1 MAGEI
6 SGIANSQSNAH
17 QWSKWLRHTF
27 GILISV
33 LCLCLIAWRID
44 FNEVVS
50 AISNFEWIWL
60 TLGITS
66 LAAGYF
72 LRILRWSF
80 LLRAGG
86 AHVTASKCAAPFMA
100 SIALN
105 NTLPIRMGDVV
116 RALVFPQAIGISRI
130 IAMSSLV
137 IERLVDL
144 LTLLFC
150 LAIGLALTP
159 NTEVP
164 SWLIRTALGLATGG
178 GVLLIFVFLFSGRL
192 SRWAETKSLKTTH
205 QKPRQ
210 LFHELQN
217 LLTGFESMSRIPVL
231 LATFLLSMLIWVGE
245 AGLFWALLRGLEL
258 KVGLAF
264 AVVVMAIAT
273 LSTLVPSSPGYI
285 GPFHLAAFTAVS
297 MLGGNSAQAASFA
310 VVAHLGLWL
319 PTTVAGVLAML
330 FNPKLFARAKAMAIE
345 KP

>member
-1 MAGEI
+1 MTSEI
-6 SGIANSQSNAH
+6 GGPANSQPNAH
-17 QWSKWLRHTF
+17 QWSKWLQHTF
-27 GILISV
+27 GFLISV
-33 LCLCLIAWRID
+33 FCIGLIAWRID
-44 FNEVVS
+44 FNEVIS

-60 TLGITS
+60 TVGITS
-66 LAAGYF
+66 LAAGYLF
-72 LRILRWSF
+72 RILRWSI

-86 AHVTASKCAAPFMA
+86 AHVTASECAAPFMA

-105 NTLPIRMGDVV
+105 NTLPIRMGDAV
-116 RALVFPQAIGISRI
+116 RALVVPQAIGIGRI

-159 NTEVP
+159 ITEVP

-178 GVLLIFVFLFSGRL
+178 GVLLIMVFLFSGRL
-192 SRWAETKSLKTTH
+192 SRWAETKSPKTSH

-210 LFHELQN
+210 LVNALQN
-217 LLTGFESMSRIPVL
+217 LLRGFESMSRIPVL
-231 LATFLLSMLIWVGE
+231 LATFLFSMLVWVGE

-258 KVGLAF
+258 RVGFAF

-310 VVAHLGLWL
+310 VVAHLGVWL

-330 FNPKLFARAKAMAIE
+330 FNPKLFARAKAMAIQ